1 MSWGANRK
9 AMARGN
15 VKDQTKAEAE
25 AEAEAVE
32 RTKKE
37 EGQSKKI
44 ESPQY
49 GKPSLL
55 QNL

>member
-1 MSWGANRK
+1 
-9 AMARGN
+9 MARGN

-37 EGQSKKI
+37 EGQSKK
-44 ESPQY
+44 
-49 GKPSLL
+49 
-55 QNL
+55 